1 MTTSQ
6 RRLAGTGLLVLLALL
21 AIGRSA
27 LGTRLDSFTIDEP
40 WHIVAG
46 TTYARG
52 GGFHLNPE
60 HPPLAKLW
68 VGAAMPGEFRM
79 RPPEALSEKAQERDW
94 VEQTL
99 FFDNDARAV
108 QQRARVAMWA
118 FHGLLLVALG
128 LLMWRAF
135 GLPWAVGSLLF
146 LAIDPTVAAHLP
158 VVMTD
163 LPLALALAIAAVA
176 AGLLASEW
184 RWRWVLACGLA
195 MGVALASKHSALAGL
210 GGLGLGLLLAAQFG
224 WRKGEGLRRHAQLA
238 CAALLAVAVLWA
250 FYGLRF
256 HAGIDGSDAFNRPM
270 AAKIDELGLPHWR
283 AGIAFADANRLLPRA
298 YLWGLADTVRT
309 GVEGRGLGMHMVWGE
324 LYYGNPPWFSWP
336 AILAAKLP
344 LALLVL
350 LLAGLPLAARRAL
363 PATARWCLA
372 AVVAAAGFHMVAL
385 VGSDGI
391 WGGVRHAMPAITAAA
406 ILAGGVLSWAW
417 QRRSRPALAAVAA
430 LYVAA
435 VAMTIREPRA
445 WEYHNE
451 LVGGS
456 ADGYRYFQNE
466 GLDLGQR
473 FHELRAFH
481 DRHIAGSGE
490 PLYVDYWV
498 GEEQMRAAKLVQR
511 DRVESLHDTNTEG
524 RYRGWF
530 VYPMIE
536 TLPWPQWDWDPEVV
550 FKDMRMVERLG
561 FIGIWHGEM
570 ARPQTRASSMSN
582 KVMEYIYE
590 ERGDDWALVAARL
603 EEVVAQLPG
612 KVDAGVELGNAWLR
626 LGERERALRA
636 YQGLLDQQKVPM
648 APKIVADLEAQVA
661 TVRDAPDLAQVAP
674 MRNPWLE

>member
-1 MTTSQ
+1 
-6 RRLAGTGLLVLLALL
+6 
-21 AIGRSA
+21 
-27 LGTRLDSFTIDEP
+27 
-40 WHIVAG
+40 
-46 TTYARG
+46 
-52 GGFHLNPE
+52 
-60 HPPLAKLW
+60 
-68 VGAAMPGEFRM
+68 
-79 RPPEALSEKAQERDW
+79 
-94 VEQTL
+94 
-99 FFDNDARAV
+99 
-108 QQRARVAMWA
+108 
-118 FHGLLLVALG
+118 
-128 LLMWRAF
+128 
-135 GLPWAVGSLLF
+135 
-146 LAIDPTVAAHLP
+146 
-158 VVMTD
+158 
-163 LPLALALAIAAVA
+163 
-176 AGLLASEW
+176 
-184 RWRWVLACGLA
+184 
-195 MGVALASKHSALAGL
+195 
-210 GGLGLGLLLAAQFG
+210 
-224 WRKGEGLRRHAQLA
+224 
-238 CAALLAVAVLWA
+238 
-250 FYGLRF
+250 
-256 HAGIDGSDAFNRPM
+256 
-270 AAKIDELGLPHWR
+270 
-283 AGIAFADANRLLPRA
+283 
-298 YLWGLADTVRT
+298 
-309 GVEGRGLGMHMVWGE
+309 
-324 LYYGNPPWFSWP
+324 
-336 AILAAKLP
+336 
-344 LALLVL
+344 
-350 LLAGLPLAARRAL
+350 
-363 PATARWCLA
+363 
-372 AVVAAAGFHMVAL
+372 
-385 VGSDGI
+385 
-391 WGGVRHAMPAITAAA
+391 MPAITAAA

-550 FKDMRMVERLG
+550 FKDMRMVKRLG

-636 YQGLLDQQKVPM
+636 YQGLLDQQKVPV